1 MPVGEWHKRM
11 QSMFP
16 DEQCEIGFVSFSKL
30 GKHEHRQTDVF
41 LSNSSCLEVQHSYIS
56 CNDVGHRKEDWEK
69 FGKTIIWLIDG
80 NTSDVSIETLTDC
93 NTIITFNEPWKFK
106 SFLENNYEFI
116 LLECYNQVYKVKLN
130 AIKYKTIKV
139 SKSIEIK
146 QIVEC
151 LQNNPENIWKL
162 WEDDNYIPSQMIVH
176 QKGAGNG
183 KTYGIWKSILT
194 NQNKDT
200 FIIITKQHSA
210 RTVIYNELN
219 EQAARHEYY
228 FEDITHMTKVELPKH
243 YVIKYSHK
251 TSNRTCK
258 VIIGTVDSYIY
269 NLSKSSS
276 DIPRD
281 MFSNL
286 LHTIIRNGCNKID
299 TNGKF
304 KFAKEQLI
312 QNRKAELWI
321 DEVQDLNID
330 YFYAIQKII
339 LQTGIDVNIV
349 GDMLQSLEYKTN
361 FMTEA
366 MNINDMD
373 DIVFIK
379 PAPVNLNRRIQ
390 VKGMIETINSLVPFE
405 KYNLP
410 AIHIENYESLITPK
424 EPSFE
429 IIEEPIIR
437 TEHDIEKMK
446 IYIDTVLE
454 KVNYEVNTNGYLP
467 EDFMFIFPYM
477 KNNSLASEL
486 ETKLNE
492 YWISKFEDTNY
503 TDTITNS
510 YWKSYN
516 HDEFTSYAFLHKHEE
531 GTVINLSDSERAT
544 RLVTIRTSKGD
555 GRKVVFVL
563 NCTEFVLKMFT
574 NQEKNI
580 VYESYLHVALTRAK
594 HKVYFGLVHNGDDIC
609 KRFSCI
615 DNKYIDINK
624 ISKYL
629 QLSMVLNN
637 STNEDTQKLIHK
649 LDGIG
654 KSYMDTF
661 FDNLKKKT
669 DGINTCSEANDWK
682 YHCMKHSITNF
693 YALFRLIEYMQK
705 EFPFNKKNDNYPQI
719 LVVID
724 KITNIDIIKCYVSDF
739 YKVLRNL
746 KPCDNL
752 PFLPLCNISDKN
764 IYSKYCDK
772 IQRDMEGI
780 KKMIK
785 AQQWNELTVYQ
796 MFLLNYMIDMYI
808 NKQFTESTPTD
819 LYDITHYYSMK
830 EYNRVRVL
838 IDESVKIKQIV
849 SDCLQEIYSGSKSII
864 HWNIHKSNKFDGED
878 SNFVLTCGDYIFIG
892 WNDENT
898 YHLMIENDVS
908 SINQH
913 TFILKLIFERFIL
926 YNCKSEK
933 DKNKFKNKN
942 IVTYVLIL
950 KNSTY
955 HKIDWTWDNECRDI
969 LIESLQNR
977 IYKHYQ
983 INHTKLYHYLDYVK
997 TKKNEHYGEKTD
1009 FKTPFGYLSNK
1020 LKNEKSPEYLISF
1033 FHELD
1038 RDWKLKKRKEIK
1050 EVTQN
1055 EDVFCSTLD
1064 ERLDQAIKD
1073 FLGLNEEVDD
1083 DEF

>member
-56 CNDVGHRKEDWEK
+56 CNEVGLRKEDWET

-80 NTSDVSIETLTDC
+80 NTSDVSVENLTDC
-93 NTIITFNEPWKFK
+93 NAIITFNEPWKFK

-219 EQAARHEYY
+219 EQAARHEYH

-251 TSNRTCK
+251 NSDRTCK

-276 DIPRD
+276 DIPGD
-281 MFSNL
+281 MFSNI

-299 TNGKF
+299 TNGQI

-330 YFYAIQKII
+330 YFYAIQKIM

-424 EPSFE
+424 DPCFE
-429 IIEEPIIR
+429 IIEAPIIR

-446 IYIDTVLE
+446 IYIDTLLE

-563 NCTEFVLKMFT
+563 NCTEFVLKIFT

-609 KRFSCI
+609 KRFSYI
-615 DNKYIDINK
+615 DSKYVDINK

-629 QLSMVLNN
+629 QLSMILNN

-649 LDGIG
+649 LDGVG

-682 YHCMKHSITNF
+682 YHCMKQSITNF

-705 EFPFNKKNDNYPQI
+705 DFPFNKKNDNYPQI
-719 LVVID
+719 LVVTD
-724 KITNIDIIKCYVSDF
+724 KITNIGIIKCNVSDF
-739 YKVLRNL
+739 YKVLRSL
-746 KPCDNL
+746 KSFDNL

-772 IQRDMEGI
+772 IQRDMESI

-838 IDESVKIKQIV
+838 IDESVKIKKIV
-849 SDCLQEIYSGSKSII
+849 NDCLEEIYSGSKSII
-864 HWNIHKSNKFDGED
+864 NWNIHKINKFDGED
-878 SNFVLTCGDYIFIG
+878 SNFVLTCGDYMYIG
-892 WNDENT
+892 WNEENT
-898 YHLMIENDVS
+898 YHLMMENDVS

-913 TFILKLIFERFIL
+913 EFILKMIFERFIL

-933 DKNKFKNKN
+933 DKNKFKNKD

-969 LIESLQNR
+969 LIEALQNK

-983 INHTKLYHYLDYVK
+983 INHIKLYHYLDYVK
-997 TKKNEHYGEKTD
+997 TKKNEYYGEKTD

-1020 LKNEKSPEYLISF
+1020 LKNEKSPEYLILF

-1038 RDWKLKKRKEIK
+1038 RDWKLKKRDEIK
-1050 EVTQN
+1050 KITQN
-1055 EDVFCSTLD
+1055 EDVFCSILD
-1064 ERLDQAIKD
+1064 ERLDQALKD

>member
-16 DEQCEIGFVSFSKL
+16 VEQCEIGFVSFSKL

-41 LSNSSCLEVQHSYIS
+41 LSNSSCLEVQHSHIS
-56 CNDVGHRKEDWEK
+56 CHEVGLRKEDWAK

-80 NTSDVSIETLTDC
+80 NTSDVTIEILSDC
-93 NTIITFNEPWKFK
+93 NTIITFNAPWKFK
-106 SFLENNYEFI
+106 SFLENGYEFI
-116 LLECYNQVYKVKLN
+116 LLECDNKVYKIKLN
-130 AIKYKTIKV
+130 AIRYKTIKV

-146 QIVEC
+146 TIVEC
-151 LQNNPENIWKL
+151 LQSNPETIWKL
-162 WEDDNYIPSQMIVH
+162 WEDDNHIPSQMIVH

-194 NQNKDT
+194 NKNKDT

-219 EQAARHEYY
+219 DQATRSEYH

-251 TSNRTCK
+251 NSNRTCR

-269 NLSKSSS
+269 NLSEKSS
-276 DIPRD
+276 DIQGD

-299 TNGKF
+299 TNGQI
-304 KFAKEQLI
+304 KFAKEKLA
-312 QNRKAELWI
+312 QNRKTELWI
-321 DEVQDLNID
+321 DEVQDLNVD
-330 YFYAIQKII
+330 YFYAIRKII

-366 MNINDMD
+366 MDTNDMD
-373 DIVFIK
+373 DIIFIK
-379 PAPVNLNRRIQ
+379 PIPVNINRRIK
-390 VKGMIETINSLVPFE
+390 VNGMANFINSLVPFE
-405 KYNLP
+405 TYHLP
-410 AIHIENYESLITPK
+410 AIHIEKEDSLMIPK
-424 EPSFE
+424 ESSFE
-429 IIEEPIIR
+429 VIEEPIIR
-437 TEHDIEKMK
+437 SENDKEELIK
-446 IYIDTVLE
+446 YIDTLLE
-454 KVNYEVNTNGYLP
+454 KVNHEVDTNGYLP

-477 KNNSLASEL
+477 KKNSLANEL
-486 ETKLNE
+486 ETRLNE
-492 YWISKFEDTNY
+492 YWISKFEEKDY

-544 RLVTIRTSKGD
+544 RLVSIRTSKGD

-661 FDNLKKKT
+661 FNNLKKNQ

-693 YALFRLIEYMQK
+693 YALFKLIEHIQK
-705 EFPFNKKNDNYPQI
+705 EFTIENDNYPQI
-719 LVVID
+719 LVILD
-724 KITNIDIIKCYVSDF
+724 KIINIDIIKCKVSKF
-739 YKVLRNL
+739 YNVLRST
-746 KPCDNL
+746 PPFDDL
-752 PFLPLCNISDKN
+752 PYLPLCNIADKN
-764 IYSKYCDK
+764 VYSKYCDK
-772 IQRDMEGI
+772 IQKDMETI
-780 KKMIK
+780 KSMIK
-785 AQQWNELTVYQ
+785 FQQWNDFTVYQ
-796 MFLLNYMIDMYI
+796 MFLLDYMIDIYM

-830 EYNRVRVL
+830 EYNRVRTL
-838 IDESVKIKQIV
+838 IDESMKIKEIV
-849 SDCLQEIYSGSKSII
+849 SNCLQEIYSSSNSKIN
-864 HWNIHKSNKFDGED
+864 WNIHKSNKFDGED

-926 YNCKSEK
+926 YNCKFEK

-950 KNSTY
+950 KHGAY
-955 HKIDWTWDNECRDI
+955 HKIDWTWDKECKDV
-969 LIESLQNR
+969 LIGILQNN

-983 INHTKLYHYLDYVK
+983 INHTKLYHYLHYVK

-1009 FKTPFGYLSNK
+1009 FKTPFGYLSHK
-1020 LKNEKSPEYLISF
+1020 LKDEKSPEYLISF

-1038 RDWKLKKRKEIK
+1038 RDWKLKKQKEIR
-1050 EVTQN
+1050 EITQN
-1055 EDVFCSTLD
+1055 EDMFCSILD
-1064 ERLDQAIKD
+1064 ERLDQALKD
-1073 FLGLNEEVDD
+1073 FLGLNDEMDD
-1083 DEF
+1083 DVF